1 MSSNLDNKSAL
12 VKVVADE
19 LSEAQLLLVGEMGP
33 LSSQL
38 CERGI
43 WRSKACGFSPK
54 RANQLCKGTN
64 YLLESMYQPSLQTSW
79 NQIQKWLEG
88 GGEREQGRKERM
100 GDSELLEKQLRLHL
114 LITRVSVKWQ
124 NIYSRSFVNPTSAYV
139 KGL

>member
-1 MSSNLDNKSAL
+1 
-12 VKVVADE
+12 
-19 LSEAQLLLVGEMGP
+19 
-33 LSSQL
+33 
-38 CERGI
+38 
-43 WRSKACGFSPK
+43 
-54 RANQLCKGTN
+54 
-64 YLLESMYQPSLQTSW
+64 MYQPSLQTSW

-114 LITRVSVKWQ
+114 LITRVSFKWQ